1 VANAKNNTSRLSLRA
16 REEQQAAPEAI
27 GHLRTLLSQRT
38 ANLQAIT
45 DAIENDIGLTV
56 RLYRLAAQLP
66 ATVPPGV
73 FDISEIVVHL
83 GIKQLRAMVSHY
95 PRNSAMTS

>member
-1 VANAKNNTSRLSLRA
+1 VANEKNNTSRLPLRV
-16 REEQQAAPEAI
+16 REEQQAAPEAL
-27 GHLRTLLSQRT
+27 GHLRALLSQQT

-45 DAIENDIGLTV
+45 AAIENDLGLTV

-83 GIKQLRAMVSHY
+83 GIKQLRAMVSNY